1 MDITDAFLRAET
13 EDKLLSDISEHFAS
27 ALKVDS
33 CDILLPTT
41 GGGLVF
47 RASTASPELAGRLR
61 LGKGVGLAGH
71 VLESN
76 ETVNITN
83 GLSQNQMHRNVMGVH
98 EGGFESAVVAPI
110 PGAGGAAVGVIYLQR
125 RRSWKLTAA
134 ERKELESMA
143 DQLGRGLRIFRSAYD
158 AGAQTSR
165 MGVFTEATRTLSDS
179 LYLEE
184 TLQLLVNLTARRF
197 NYKVVTVRLRD
208 EKSGEL
214 ILRATQATNKAYQRK
229 RAISLGESIAGR
241 AIAEN
246 RTVIVQDVQTDQDYV
261 GHDLAEEQ
269 GLRSMI
275 CIPLTVQQ
283 RPLGVLSCYTG
294 EVREFT
300 DDEVNA
306 LETLAKQ
313 AAVSI
318 EHTRLQVKNTLM
330 QEMHHRVKNN
340 LQQVAALLRLQQR
353 QSHYESQEQALED
366 SLSRILAIASVHE
379 LLSRD
384 DLDHVSVKS
393 IAEMLGQHQQTS
405 FVLPGKHIAF
415 SVRGDDVFLNT
426 NQATQIALILNE
438 MIQNAV
444 EHGFRDKS
452 EGEIHI
458 TIEDHD
464 DQIGIWVSNDG
475 DRLPPDFDPKQG
487 HLGLQIIRSLV
498 GALGGKFVME
508 DRLGWTV
515 CQVTFQRQAS
525 E

>member
-1 MDITDAFLRAET
+1 MDFIAVFTSAT
-13 EDKLLSDISEHFAS
+13 SEDQLLSEFAERL
-27 ALKVDS
+27 AEAAGADS
-33 CDILLPTT
+33 CDILLST
-41 GGGLVF
+41 GSGGLIF
-47 RASTASPELAGRLR
+47 RASTASPELAGRIR
-61 LGKGVGLAGH
+61 LGRGVGLAGRALQTGKW
-71 VLESN
+71 LEV
-76 ETVNITN
+76 ET
-83 GLSQNQMHRNVMGVH
+83 GLACNPDHRSVMGVH
-98 EGGFESAVVAPI
+98 EGGFDSAVIAPI
-110 PGAGGAAVGVIYLQR
+110 IVADEAIGVVYLQR
-125 RRSWKLTAA
+125 RSPWKLSPD
-134 ERKELESMA
+134 ERNSLIKA
-143 DQLGRGLRIFRSAYD
+143 IDHLGSGLTIYRAAYD

-165 MGVFTEATRTLSDS
+165 MAVLREATRTLSDS
-179 LYLEE
+179 PYLEE

-197 NYKVVTVRLRD
+197 NYRVVTVRLLD

-214 ILRATQATNKAYQRK
+214 ILRATQATYKAYQRK

-241 AIAEN
+241 AIQEN
-246 RTVIVQDVQTDQDYV
+246 RTVIVQDVQTDQEYV

-275 CIPLTVQQ
+275 CVPLTVQN
-283 RPLGVLSCYTG
+283 RPVGVLSCYTG
-294 EVREFT
+294 EVREFA
-300 DDEVNA
+300 DDEVSA

-318 EHTRLQVKNTLM
+318 EHSRLQVKNTLM

-353 QSHYESQEQALED
+353 QSQNKTKEELLDD

-384 DLDHVSVKS
+384 DLDHVSIRS

-405 FVLPGKHIAF
+405 FVLPGKQISF
-415 SVRGDDVFLNT
+415 SVRGDDVYLNT

-444 EHGFRDKS
+444 GHGFRKAS

-458 TIEDHD
+458 TVEDND
-464 DQIGIWVSNDG
+464 GEIGVWVSNDG
-475 DRLPPDFDPKQG
+475 DPLPPDFDPKHGQ
-487 HLGLQIIRSLV
+487 LGLQIIRSLV
-498 GALGGKFVME
+498 GALGGSFEME

-515 CQVTFQRQAS
+515 GQVTFQRQAG

>member
-1 MDITDAFLRAET
+1 MDITESFLRADN
-13 EDKLLSDISEHFAS
+13 EDQLLSDVAEQLVI
-27 ALKVDS
+27 ALQVDS
-33 CDILLPTT
+33 CDILLPTS

-61 LGKGVGLAGH
+61 LAKGVGIAGQVLAT
-71 VLESN
+71 N
-76 ETVNITN
+76 KIVNIPEKLAEN
-83 GLSQNQMHRNVMGVH
+83 RSHRSVLGIH
-98 EGGFESAVVAPI
+98 EGGFQSAVVAPV
-110 PGAGGAAVGVIYLQR
+110 PGDTGPLGVIYLQR
-125 RRSWKLTAA
+125 RENWKLSKA
-134 ERKELESMA
+134 ERSKLENIA
-143 DQLGRGLRIFRSAYD
+143 EQFGRGLRIFRSAYD

-165 MGVFTEATRTLSDS
+165 MGVFSEATRTLSDS

-241 AIAEN
+241 AITEN
-246 RTVIVQDVQTDQDYV
+246 RTVIVQDVQTDQEYV

-275 CIPLTVQQ
+275 CVPLTVQQ
-283 RPLGVLSCYTG
+283 RALGVMSCYTG

-318 EHTRLQVKNTLM
+318 EHSRLQVKNTLM

-353 QSHYESQEQALED
+353 QSHYKNQEQALED

-405 FVLPGKHIAF
+405 FVLPGKNISF

-426 NQATQIALILNE
+426 NQATQVSLILNE

-444 EHGFRDKS
+444 EHGFSIKS

-475 DRLPPDFDPKQG
+475 DRLPADFDLRQG
-487 HLGLQIIRSLV
+487 QLGLQIIRSLV

-515 CQVTFQRQAS
+515 CQVTFLRQAS